1 MRKAI
6 AVVAVLVLA
15 ISITKIMVAPSK
27 SAADTKSLM
36 HYTMSVYDLHV
47 GYPDMKVLA
56 VEKTPLP

>member
-15 ISITKIMVAPSK
+15 VSITKIMVAPSK
-27 SAADTKSLM
+27 SVADTKSPM
-36 HYTMSVYDLHV
+36 QNAMSVYDLHV

-56 VEKTPLP
+56 VEKIPQP

>member
-15 ISITKIMVAPSK
+15 ISITKIMVAPSR

-36 HYTMSVYDLHV
+36 QNTMSVYDLHV
-47 GYPDMKVLA
+47 GYPDMKFLA